1 MHVVQQL
8 IVNLWRASEVVMS
21 LARIIGSSAVLCGT
35 LWFLAGAVAAADIK
49 EEIHGEI
56 QRAEKEIAHAGQNDQ
71 ANPASDP
78 LSVDPDLAVWTFIV
92 FAVLLMVLWKFAW
105 GPIVAGLE
113 KREESI
119 AHNIA
124 AAQQQHDEAK
134 QLLADYEVKLAGA
147 ADQVR
152 AMLDEARRDA
162 EQTKQSIIAEAK
174 SGAESERL
182 RGLRD
187 IETATDAA
195 LQTLAERSAQLA
207 VELAGKIVHNSLN
220 AKDHSKLIQEAVAK
234 FPTASKN

>member
-1 MHVVQQL
+1 
-8 IVNLWRASEVVMS
+8 MS
-21 LARIIGSSAVLCGT
+21 LARIVGTFAVLCGT
-35 LWFLAGAVAAADIK
+35 LWFSSAAIAAEDVK
-49 EEIHGEI
+49 EELKEELH
-56 QRAEKEIAHAGQNDQ
+56 RAEKEFTEAGKTDHANT
-71 ANPASDP
+71 ASDP
-78 LSVDPDLAVWTFIV
+78 LSVDPDLAIWTFVV
-92 FAVLLMVLWKFAW
+92 FVLLLAVLWKFAW

-113 KREESI
+113 KREQSI

-124 AAQQQHDEAK
+124 EAQRQNDDAKQILVDYEAK
-134 QLLADYEVKLAGA
+134 LSGA

-195 LQTLAERSAQLA
+195 LQSLAERSAQLA
-207 VELAGKIVHNSLN
+207 VDLAGKIVHNSLN

-234 FPTASKN
+234 FPAAASKN